1 MRYSVLIL
9 SLIALSALSVTGSAA
24 RNEEHS
30 RLLNTPSDLPILVSC
45 GGAPCQSV
53 NGVIAAAVNDF
64 LTFEYTSSR
73 DGAIGHIVLLE
84 WSFGDGTSAKTEIVK
99 PVQKRFTTPG
109 VYTVTVTVWRR
120 VGDLEI
126 KGYKHEVSLL
136 IVKAPYTNDLCMI
149 AGVYAIQL
157 DSFFCGLVNN
167 ILGFLVGKLFP
178 QQQVPRR

>member
-9 SLIALSALSVTGSAA
+9 FIMALSAMSVTGSAT
-24 RNEEHS
+24 RNGEHG
-30 RLLNTPSDLPILVSC
+30 LLNTPSDLPILISC

-53 NGVIAAAVNDF
+53 NGVIAAAMNDF
-64 LTFEYTSSR
+64 LTLEYASR
-73 DGAIGHIVLLE
+73 DGTMGPIVLLE
-84 WSFGDGTSAKTEIVK
+84 WSFGDGTSVKTEIAK
-99 PVQKRFTTPG
+99 PVQKRFTAPG
-109 VYTVTVTVWRR
+109 VYTVTVTVWRQ

-178 QQQVPRR
+178 QTAPRK